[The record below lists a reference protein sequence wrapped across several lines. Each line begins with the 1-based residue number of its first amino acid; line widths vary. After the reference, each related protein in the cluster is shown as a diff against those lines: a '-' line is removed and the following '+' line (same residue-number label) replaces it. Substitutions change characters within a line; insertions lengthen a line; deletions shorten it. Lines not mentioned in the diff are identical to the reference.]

1 MEKLAEDTKV
11 FGNSVNYIEGWKTP
25 QKGSAN
31 KSLSIKSEL
40 KPNNSLQAKNSID
53 KKIEMQE
60 LGLPNTKVKFRDDLN
75 RVIEVVSYKSFNV
88 MKDEEEEDC
97 CESFCNLI

>member
-1 MEKLAEDTKV
+1 MEKLAEDAKV
-11 FGNSVNYIEGWKTP
+11 FGNSVNYIEGWKSP
-25 QKGSAN
+25 QKGSAS
-31 KSLSIKSEL
+31 KSLSVKSEPKL
-40 KPNNSLQAKNSID
+40 NNLLQAKNSAD
-53 KKIEMQE
+53 KRIEMQE
-60 LGLPNTKVKFRDDLN
+60 LALPNAKVKFRDDLN